1 MFDDDALDHTER
13 GNGYEEMMGRT
24 TKTKRAQTWRAHHTQ
39 RMWFVLLLACLT
51 LPACTWR
58 DSDEEPVEEPT
69 SLCEQD
75 SECPGEQI
83 CAQNVCTI
91 AQAHETRRLGFT
103 FIPENSSSFL
113 PQRTMQLE
121 IAPGDQL
128 DFVLEPSIVVEGEIS
143 LADSPNIIQRG
154 TIVFEPAG
162 NPDNL
167 LRHQTSI
174 QPSGRFDIELLPG
187 TYDVTFVSAES
198 DLPNRR
204 WLGIEIGNASTSLP
218 LTLPS
223 RNKLVT
229 INGTITHRDPDL
241 GLQSAPLPVEGARVL
256 AVAADGT
263 TSTTGVTDERGRYQI
278 QVWEDT
284 GANNLSIGPSSPD
297 TLIPRVV
304 EQKVLD
310 PSKQDQLTPST
321 MIGTWRASS
330 TEIKFDPLLVEAL
343 EEELELLRTSR
354 MGEDSKEKDNDE
366 LDITEWKVTARAKLD
381 RGNLDVNFTL
391 DEAIADETGQGIT
404 VLTVPHEII
413 IRPPANYPIG
423 QISFEIPANGV
434 NLIELAILE
443 IPLRRKVNG
452 TVLDAQGQPLANA
465 RLEMRHVMKTE
476 GASTK
481 SAFSSEDQR
490 LLTLETD
497 DDGVF
502 TAWLEPN
509 WEYDVVVS
517 PSTSTNA
524 PRGIFALAPGD
535 EEVTFTMPEPMLIYG
550 SVLDAN
556 LEGQGNLLVEVYES
570 FRNERRVISETRTSA
585 DGSFRMIAPAAAPRE

>member
-1 MFDDDALDHTER
+1 
-13 GNGYEEMMGRT
+13 MMGRT
-24 TKTKRAQTWRAHHTQ
+24 TKTKRTRPAQTTGLWLG
-39 RMWFVLLLACLT
+39 LLIVCLA
-51 LPACTWR
+51 LPACGLR
-58 DSDEEPVEEPT
+58 DPEEEPKEEP
-69 SLCEQD
+69 SALCQQD

-83 CAQNVCTI
+83 CAQNICTI
-91 AQAHETRRLGFT
+91 AQARETRRLGFT

-113 PQRTMQLE
+113 PQRTMQLDV
-121 IAPGDQL
+121 APGDQL
-128 DFVLEPSIVVEGEIS
+128 DFVLEQSIVVEGEIS

-162 NPDNL
+162 NADNL

-204 WLGIEIGNASTSLP
+204 WLGIEIGNAATSLP

-241 GLQSAPLPVEGARVL
+241 GPQSAPLPVEGARVL

-263 TSTTGVTDERGRYQI
+263 TSTAGVTDERGRYQI

-284 GANNLSIGPSSPD
+284 GANSLSIGPSSPD

-330 TEIKFDPLLVEAL
+330 TEIKFDPLLVDAL
-343 EEELELLRTSR
+343 EEELEILRERR
-354 MGEDSKEKDNDE
+354 MASSDDTTEDENDA

-381 RGNLDVNFTL
+381 RGSLDVNFTL
-391 DEAIADETGQGIT
+391 DEAIADETGKGIT

-423 QISFEIPANGV
+423 QISFETPANGV

-443 IPLRRKVNG
+443 IPLRRKVTG
-452 TVLDAQGQPLANA
+452 TVLDAQGEPLANA
-465 RLEMRHVMKTE
+465 RLEMRHVMMTE
-476 GASTK
+476 GTSIK
-481 SAFSSEDQR
+481 SAFSAEDQR
-490 LLTLETD
+490 LLTLETNSK
-497 DDGVF
+497 GVF

-517 PSTSTNA
+517 PSASTNA

-556 LEGQGNLLVEVYES
+556 LEGQGNLLIEVYET
-570 FRNERRVISETRTSA
+570 FRNERRVICETRTGS
-585 DGSFRMIAPAAAPRE
+585 DGSFRMIAPAAAPKE